1 MKMKLTRRKIRSLIK
16 EEIQILR
23 ESANEMP
30 YRARIMLG
38 LVPGVEVLATN
49 AVDEPWGSEDE
60 EHRALYFALQD
71 LSDVV
76 MSGYQNNSG
85 TVMLRQEKLRGSG
98 GERLPYLVDKL
109 NTAKA
114 IVMSGPKHYIGEQDV
129 LMHFLTGIESV
140 LVMGSWCQILR
151 NIY

>member
-1 MKMKLTRRKIRSLIK
+1 MKLTRSKIRRLIK
-16 EEIQILR
+16 ELQLIR
-23 ESANEMP
+23 ESANAMP

-49 AVDEPWGSEDE
+49 AVDEPWASEDE

-76 MSGYQNNSG
+76 MSGYQNNTG
-85 TVMLRQEKLRGSG
+85 QVQLRPEKMQG
-98 GERLPYLVDKL
+98 GERLPYLMDKL
-109 NTAKA
+109 NIAKA

-129 LMHFLTGIESV
+129 LVHFLAGLESV
-140 LVMGSWCQILR
+140 LMG
-151 NIY
+151 

>member
-1 MKMKLTRRKIRSLIK
+1 MKLSRNRLRSLIK
-16 EEIQILR
+16 EELQMIR
-23 ESANEMP
+23 ESANGMS

-49 AVDEPWGSEDE
+49 AVDEPWGSEDP
-60 EHRALYFALQD
+60 EHKTLYFALQD

-76 MSGYQNNSG
+76 MSGYDNNSG
-85 TVMLRQEKLRGSG
+85 TVMLRQEKLMG

-129 LMHFLTGIESV
+129 LIHFLTGIERV
-140 LVMGSWCQILR
+140 LIGSSG
-151 NIY
+151 NS

>member
-1 MKMKLTRRKIRSLIK
+1 MKLTRSKIRSLIK
-16 EEIQILR
+16 EELQMIR
-23 ESANEMP
+23 ESANGMP

-49 AVDEPWGSEDE
+49 AVDEPWGSEDP
-60 EHRALYFALQD
+60 EHKALYFALQD

-76 MSGYQNNSG
+76 MSGYDNNSG
-85 TVMLRQEKLRGSG
+85 TVMLRQAKLRG
-98 GERLPYLVDKL
+98 GERLPYLIDKL

-129 LMHFLTGIESV
+129 LVHFLTGIEPV
-140 LVMGSWCQILR
+140 LMSS
-151 NIY
+151 

>member
-1 MKMKLTRRKIRSLIK
+1 MKLTRSKIRSLIK
-16 EEIQILR
+16 EELQMIR
-23 ESANEMP
+23 ESANSMP

-60 EHRALYFALQD
+60 EHKALYFALQD
-71 LSDVV
+71 LSDAV
-76 MSGYQNNSG
+76 MSGYDNNSG
-85 TVMLRQEKLRGSG
+85 TVMLRQAKLRG
-98 GERLPYLVDKL
+98 GERLPYLIDKL

-129 LMHFLTGIESV
+129 LVHFLTGIESV
-140 LVMGSWCQILR
+140 LMSS
-151 NIY
+151 